1 MSFFI
6 SYVWR
11 LIIEQSSELHFV
23 QGLRP
28 EIRQYFIEADNESV
42 PFSRAQR
49 SIVYQRAKKQVSQYF
64 NVLHLPQLIR

>member
-1 MSFFI
+1 MHVCIFT
-6 SYVWR
+6 R
-11 LIIEQSSELHFV
+11 CV

-49 SIVYQRAKKQVSQYF
+49 SVVYQRAKKQVSQYLNF
-64 NVLHLPQLIR
+64 LQSHTAYQRDTI

>member
-1 MSFFI
+1 M
-6 SYVWR
+6 
-11 LIIEQSSELHFV
+11 

-49 SIVYQRAKKQVSQYF
+49 SVVYQRAKKQVSQYF
-64 NVLHLPQLIR
+64 KYMQLQRLIRWHVRCTLVPQ